1 MLKCNSA
8 LIGCNTTLVDAI
20 VFLLEHMCPS
30 NIKRAVGEGF
40 INYLING
47 IS

>member
-20 VFLLEHMCPS
+20 VLLLEQMCLS

-40 INYLING
+40 INYLIDW